1 MIILSSGDPT
11 YNPFNEFL
19 KNYGIYLAIGVA
31 GVVLIVVL
39 ILVLLSFKKRRNVPI
54 TEELPTY
61 DNSKVVIALGGRE
74 NIVSHSI
81 NGSRIVLEL
90 KDYSLVDEKTLNE
103 NGVASIIKM
112 SNKITLVVKGDSNKF
127 YKSIF

>member
-19 KNYGIYLAIGVA
+19 KNYGVYLAIGVA
-31 GVVLIVVL
+31 GVVLLVVL
-39 ILVLLSFKKRRNVPI
+39 VLVFLSFRKRRNVAPK
-54 TEELPTY
+54 EELPTY
-61 DNSKVVIALGGRE
+61 DNSKVIDALGGRE
-74 NIVSHSI
+74 NILSHSI
-81 NGSRIVLEL
+81 NGSRIALEL

-112 SNKITLVVKGDSNKF
+112 SNKITLVIKGDSNSF